1 MDAHDLFKKL
11 AVGVKFDTKRF
22 RKDAERFQVI
32 NYSILE
38 GYVFHVLVYLISRLF
53 NILLDGETK

>member
-11 AVGVKFDTKRF
+11 AIGAKFDVKRF

-32 NYSILE
+32 NYSILK
-38 GYVFHVLVYLISRLF
+38 GYVFHVLI
-53 NILLDGETK
+53 